1 MSVQITI
8 RFEIDI
14 DQWVLTYTKRFLYVG
29 YSSESELSS
38 KLSHSFVRV
47 EFVERSCGEI

>member
-14 DQWVLTYTKRFLYVG
+14 NQWVLTYTKRFLYME
-29 YSSESELSS
+29 YNSESQLSRT
-38 KLSHSFVRV
+38 LSYTFIRV
-47 EFVERSCGEI
+47 EFVERSCE

>member
-14 DQWVLTYTKRFLYVG
+14 DQCMLTHTKRFLYME
-29 YSSESELSS
+29 YSSESQLSRT
-38 KLSHSFVRV
+38 LSYTFIRV
-47 EFVERSCGEI
+47 EFVDRSCE

>member
-14 DQWVLTYTKRFLYVG
+14 AKLLLTHTKRFVYVE
-29 YSSESELSS
+29 YSSEYQLSR
-38 KLSHSFVRV
+38 KLSYSF
-47 EFVERSCGEI
+47 I